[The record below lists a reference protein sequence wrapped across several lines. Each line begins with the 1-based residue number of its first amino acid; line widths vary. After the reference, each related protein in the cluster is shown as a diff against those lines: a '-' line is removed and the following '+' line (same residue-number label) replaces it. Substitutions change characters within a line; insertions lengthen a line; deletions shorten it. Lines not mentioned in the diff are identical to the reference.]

1 MNPFTAKTAI
11 VTGASSGIGRATA
24 LMLAKQ
30 GARVFAV
37 ARREDRLQDLA
48 RENANLTPV
57 VQDVT
62 ELRANEDSPL
72 RQAIQNEKIDILVN
86 AAGLAWGRESI
97 QDMPR
102 QKWETML
109 DVNVKGLLAV
119 SQLVLPKMIAADL
132 GDIVNIGSV
141 AGYEAYAGG
150 AGYCASKFAVRA
162 ITESMRHDLL
172 GKGIRVVGIHPGMVE
187 TEFSLVR
194 FDGDVDKAKKV
205 YEGMRPLTADDIAE
219 TVLWTLSRPRHVN
232 IDSLVIL
239 ASDQAGAAKVH
250 RRC

>member
-1 MNPFTAKTAI
+1 MNSFSGKTAI

-24 LMLAKQ
+24 LMLTKQ
-30 GARVFAV
+30 GVHVFAV
-37 ARREDRLQDLA
+37 ARREARLLELA
-48 RENANLTPV
+48 RENANVTAV
-57 VQDVT
+57 VQDVCQ
-62 ELRANEDSPL
+62 PL
-72 RQAIQNEKIDILVN
+72 TGLESAISDQKIDILVN
-86 AAGLAWGRESI
+86 AAGLAWGREPI
-97 QDMPR
+97 HEIPR

-119 SQLVLPKMIAADL
+119 TQLILPKMIEVGS
-132 GDIVNIGSV
+132 GDVVNIGSV
-141 AGYEAYAGG
+141 AGYESYTGG

-205 YEGMRPLTADDIAE
+205 YEGMRPLTAEDIAE

-239 ASDQAGAAKVH
+239 SSDQVGAAKVH
-250 RRC
+250 RR

>member
-1 MNPFTAKTAI
+1 MNSFIGKTAI

-24 LMLAKQ
+24 LMLAKK
-30 GARVFAV
+30 GAHVFAV
-37 ARREDRLQDLA
+37 ARREARLLELA
-48 RENANLTPV
+48 RENTNLTAV
-57 VQDVT
+57 VQDVCQ
-62 ELRANEDSPL
+62 PL
-72 RQAIQNEKIDILVN
+72 TKLESAIGNQKIDILVN
-86 AAGLAWGRESI
+86 AAGLAWGREAI
-97 QDMPR
+97 HEMPR

-119 SQLVLPKMIAADL
+119 TQLILPKMITAGS
-132 GDIVNIGSV
+132 GDVVNIGSI

-172 GKGIRVVGIHPGMVE
+172 GKGVRVVGIHPGMVE

-205 YEGMRPLTADDIAE
+205 YDGMRPLTAEDIAE

-239 ASDQAGAAKVH
+239 SSDQAGATRVH
-250 RRC
+250 RQT